1 MAHAGVAASPGHFR
15 NRIDAQRFPTFHARV
30 NCEPASSA
38 KLITLRAQL
47 ADHAPLIVAYSGGVD
62 SAYLL
67 AEAHRTL
74 GARMLGVIAD
84 SASLPRQA
92 LADALALAREIGAA
106 VEVVRTTELDNP
118 DYASNPMN
126 RCYFCKAELFT
137 RLDALAAER
146 GFQAIAYGE
155 NADDMKQV
163 RPGRQAAAEFSIIA
177 PLRDAGLTKAEI
189 RALSRDLGLPTADAP
204 AQPCLSSRIPHG
216 TPVTTEA
223 LATIERG
230 EAFVRS
236 LGFKVFRVRHIVGAE
251 ETPRARVQIAP
262 EEMDRVPAVATALH
276 DGLLAVGYAEVEID
290 PDGYRTAHL

>member
-1 MAHAGVAASPGHFR
+1 M
-15 NRIDAQRFPTFHARV
+15 
-30 NCEPASSA
+30 NCEPSSSA
-38 KLITLRAQL
+38 KLNALRAQL
-47 ADHAPLIVAYSGGVD
+47 AGHAPLIVAYSGGVD

-67 AEAHRTL
+67 AEAHQAL
-74 GARMLGVIAD
+74 GARVLGVIAD

-92 LADALALAREIGAA
+92 LTDALALAREIGAA

-146 GFQAIAYGE
+146 GFRAIAYGE

-163 RPGRQAAAEFSIIA
+163 RPGRQAATEFSIIA

-189 RALSRDLGLPTADAP
+189 RELSRGLGLPTADAP

-216 TPVTTEA
+216 TPVTIDA
-223 LATIERG
+223 LARIERG

-236 LGFKVFRVRHIVGAE
+236 LGFKVFRVRHIVEPGFA
-251 ETPRARVQIAP
+251 PAARVQIAP
-262 EEMDRVPAVATALH
+262 DEMNRVPALTTEIR
-276 DGLLAVGYAEVEID
+276 DGLLAAGFAAVEID
-290 PDGYRTAHL
+290 PDGYRAVH